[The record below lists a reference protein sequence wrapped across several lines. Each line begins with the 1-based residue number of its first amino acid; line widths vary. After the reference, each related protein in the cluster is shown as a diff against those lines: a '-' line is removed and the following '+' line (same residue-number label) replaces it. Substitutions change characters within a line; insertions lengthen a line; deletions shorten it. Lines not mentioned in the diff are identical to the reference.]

1 MPDPLSGF
9 QQPFWDLAAYHMISS
24 ESSFGIPMRAFGNLV
39 IGFILFGA
47 VLQFTGGGKFF
58 NNPAMALVGGYRGG
72 AAKVS
77 IFASGF
83 MGSMSG
89 SVISNVLT
97 TGAVSIPA
105 MKIWRSIRL
114 PSRANK
120 EEHCRLRSCSS
131 TRSTTRSQDPTN
143 CLNSSKS

>member
-1 MPDPLSGF
+1 MEAVP
-9 QQPFWDLAAYHMISS
+9 YHIYSA
-24 ESSFGIPMRAFGNLV
+24 ESSFGIPMKAFGGVV

-47 VLQFTGGGKFF
+47 VLQRTGGGQFF
-58 NNPAMALVGGYRGG
+58 NDLALGLVGGYRGG

-105 MKIWRSIRL
+105 MRKTGFSAKTAAATGPEAARPRL
-114 PSRANK
+114 SFLGRGVLRGTVCRVSGGPSNIG
-120 EEHCRLRSCSS
+120 L
-131 TRSTTRSQDPTN
+131 
-143 CLNSSKS
+143 

>member
-1 MPDPLSGF
+1 M
-9 QQPFWDLAAYHMISS
+9 Q
-24 ESSFGIPMRAFGNLV
+24 AFGTLV

-47 VLQFTGGGKFF
+47 VLQFTGGGGFF
-58 NNPAMALVGGYRGG
+58 NNLAMALVGQYRGG
-72 AAKVS
+72 AGKVS

-105 MKIWRSIRL
+105 MKPADFLPAMPRRSR
-114 PSRANK
+114 PAHRPA
-120 EEHCRLRSCSS
+120 EC
-131 TRSTTRSQDPTN
+131 
-143 CLNSSKS
+143 